1 MRSGLYNYTDA
12 PELAATLDRDP
23 TGVWTPAE
31 LLAIALRPPAQLSA
45 GDGVS
50 NTTTRTTL
58 LLGLVIEKVDGKPL
72 ARALQDRL
80 FGPLRMEQTE
90 LPPSSSNRIPAPDAH
105 GYLYGST
112 SVALTGTPP
121 YSPEVRAAARAGTL
135 LPADYTS
142 LNHSFAAAAGGVVST
157 ADDLATWIQALV
169 SGRVLGAEYQ
179 RRWLDSPRP
188 EDPSTPAGQRYGYG
202 IARLSWGANR
212 MYFHGGETP
221 GYNSFM
227 GHTRSTG

>member
-1 MRSGLYNYTDA
+1 
-12 PELAATLDRDP
+12 
-23 TGVWTPAE
+23 
-31 LLAIALRPPAQLSA
+31 
-45 GDGVS
+45 
-50 NTTTRTTL
+50 
-58 LLGLVIEKVDGKPL
+58 
-72 ARALQDRL
+72 
-80 FGPLRMEQTE
+80 MEQTE
-90 LPPSSSNRIPAPDAH
+90 LPPSSSNRIPAPYAH

-121 YSPEVRAAARAGTL
+121 YSPEMRAAARAGTL
-135 LPADYTS
+135 LPGDYTS

-169 SGRVLGAEYQ
+169 AGRMLDAEYQ

-188 EDPSTPAGQRYGYG
+188 EDPSKPEGQRYGYG

-227 GHTRSTG
+227 GHDPVNQVTLVVWTNLTVSLDDQPTANSLMLRVLDRLYVDSPLSPAPSPTSIP